1 MVVQLGV
8 KQEDLK
14 NAMPVQP
21 EKATS
26 GTPSVA
32 GQPEADRRYVE
43 INGVS
48 HGYSKTGPT
57 VLSSIDLTIATGE
70 IVALI
75 GRSGSGKSTL
85 LHILSGLMKPR
96 DGAVHIG
103 GQRVEKPSS
112 RWVMMF
118 QAPSLFPWMTVAQNA
133 ALGLKYAGRKDG
145 VNKRVSDVLS
155 LVDLSEFAD
164 RNVQDLSGGQ
174 QQRAAFARSIAP
186 EPDLLLLDEPFSAL
200 DIFTRRALQNDVRE
214 IAKRLGLTVVLV
226 THDVNE
232 AVQIADRAV
241 LLSSGPGKI
250 AGDTAIT
257 LTEAD
262 RVSQSKEFQM
272 ETTRLRSL
280 YTDIAGVG

>member
-1 MVVQLGV
+1 MQLGV

-32 GQPEADRRYVE
+32 GQPAADRRYVE

-214 IAKRLGLTVVLV
+214 IAKCLGLTVVLV